1 MAALSRHGERWSPE
15 GQRILITGGSSGI
28 GLACA
33 RRLTRAGAT
42 VVVLARGEEALAEAR
57 EALGPQ
63 ARAIAA
69 DVGDPIA
76 MREAVQRAAEQLGG
90 LDAIVAGAGVGVYGP
105 FTEMTPDDY
114 ERSVRTTLLG
124 VLNTAHAG
132 LEHLERTGGTLVMVS
147 SIASRVPMPW
157 LSSYAAAK
165 HGVRGFARALHA
177 ELRAL
182 GSPVRVALVA
192 PGPVDTPFWHRTRT
206 TDRRLPPRIAGTYRP
221 EDVARAVE
229 HALHSPRPE
238 RTVGGLMSA
247 WGFIDAVAPNTM
259 LRLVGLLAG
268 LGWRNRE
275 QRPVNREDSLT
286 KPTTSAV
293 PEGGLL
299 SRPSLLGVIRDR
311 ARAGRD

>member
-114 ERSVRTTLLG
+114 ERSVRTTLASPGSTSLIVSDTG
-124 VLNTAHAG
+124 TAA
-132 LEHLERTGGTLVMVS
+132 TTASAPDAASCS
-147 SIASRVPMPW
+147 S
-157 LSSYAAAK
+157 
-165 HGVRGFARALHA
+165 
-177 ELRAL
+177 
-182 GSPVRVALVA
+182 VRVNSS
-192 PGPVDTPFWHRTRT
+192 GP
-206 TDRRLPPRIAGTYRP
+206 ASG
-221 EDVARAVE
+221 RA
-229 HALHSPRPE
+229 ASC
-238 RTVGGLMSA
+238 S
-247 WGFIDAVAPNTM
+247 D
-259 LRLVGLLAG
+259 
-268 LGWRNRE
+268 
-275 QRPVNREDSLT
+275 
-286 KPTTSAV
+286 
-293 PEGGLL
+293 
-299 SRPSLLGVIRDR
+299 
-311 ARAGRD
+311 